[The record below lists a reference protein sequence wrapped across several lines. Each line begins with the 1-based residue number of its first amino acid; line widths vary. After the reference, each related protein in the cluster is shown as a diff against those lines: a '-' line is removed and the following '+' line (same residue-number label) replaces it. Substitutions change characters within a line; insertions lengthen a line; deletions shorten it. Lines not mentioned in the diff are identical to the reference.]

1 VSTVR
6 ILIAD
11 DHTLVRRGLR
21 ALLESQPG
29 WVVVDEAVNGREAVI
44 KAKELKPDIV
54 ILDISMPEL
63 NGMEATEQILKA
75 MPKTEVLI
83 LTVHESE
90 RVVREVLEA
99 GARGYILKSDA
110 DQDLVAAVQ
119 ALSQHEVFFT
129 PKVEQMVLVGYL
141 RQNAPT
147 PEEAGPRLPLTQRE
161 REILQLL
168 AEGKSNKEVAKIL
181 YLGIKTVE
189 THRARILRK
198 LRLHSVGDLVR
209 YAIRH
214 HIIEP

>member
-11 DHTLVRRGLR
+11 DHSMVRRGLR

-29 WVVVDEAVNGREAVI
+29 WVVVDEAVNGREAVT
-44 KAKELKPDIV
+44 KAKELKPDVV

-63 NGMEATEQILKA
+63 NGMEATGQIRKA
-75 MPKTEVLI
+75 TPKTEVLI

-99 GARGYILKSDA
+99 GARGYVMKSDA
-110 DQDLVAAVQ
+110 DQQLIAAVQ
-119 ALSQHEVFFT
+119 ALSRHEVFFT
-129 PKVEQMVLVGYL
+129 PKVEQMVLAGYL
-141 RQNAPT
+141 RHDAP
-147 PEEAGPRLPLTQRE
+147 PAEEKGPRLPLTQRE

-168 AEGKSNKEVAKIL
+168 AEGKSNKEVAKAL